1 MNHWLMA
8 NRSRLYRWMS
18 VCLAGGVL
26 MMGAG
31 SLDEGKIDWKHAKLM
46 HVVQAD
52 AALDEDGKG
61 FYLQVADGR
70 YIRFFCLNGLP
81 FCQVLSDF
89 GKQNGAKPMKADVEY
104 LFVPERGAVML
115 SAAYRDLRTG
125 EPVNMRYDQARVDS
139 QAEQVEQFWVRQRRK
154 PVQPRALRLRK
165 PFEPH
170 GTTGL
175 QVGPRPT
182 GGQVVRG
189 AQQFMPRRASRDL
202 QCRPRFQTE
211 ALEDLQR
218 QCVRQRHQRRMGVL
232 RQHGLQRHGAMRG
245 ESAQQRLAERRAQF
259 G

>member
-1 MNHWLMA
+1 MARKNRNMNHWLMA

-139 QAEQVEQFWVRQRRK
+139 QAEQVEQSGWRWRNVLVYLRHLLMTACVMLAALVAYIRFFLLAGRRK
-154 PVQPRALRLRK
+154 
-165 PFEPH
+165 
-170 GTTGL
+170 
-175 QVGPRPT
+175 
-182 GGQVVRG
+182 
-189 AQQFMPRRASRDL
+189 
-202 QCRPRFQTE
+202 
-211 ALEDLQR
+211 
-218 QCVRQRHQRRMGVL
+218 
-232 RQHGLQRHGAMRG
+232 
-245 ESAQQRLAERRAQF
+245 
-259 G
+259 